1 MSAPCEILEYEVHLT
16 SQDIKE
22 EPVDHVVV
30 IEDTKFPS
38 HETIASK
45 LNIET
50 NVKMTQ
56 TPEYGE
62 LETVA
67 PKRKLGADVGN
78 GKPAKVLKIEDDG
91 EDQAI
96 EERDNKPD
104 IKLESENSETVA
116 YSVVLKSADNVEIK
130 EEVMGSSHPD
140 TANKDGVEV
149 KVEIKDEDEED
160 DDFHVVAEWKSS
172 DENRDKE
179 IADES
184 QRSDENLSGLDM
196 KCPTPG
202 CDGSGHVT
210 GLYSHHRSLSGCP
223 KKGTVPPEIVAMHE
237 NLARCPTPGCT
248 GKGHVNANRTT
259 HRSLSGC
266 PIAAMGKLVQT
277 TQQTAKKSGLHL
289 VLLPKDDD
297 PSKAV
302 LAACN
307 EKELIRLAAQK
318 CTSAENDSDRV
329 LRPMILTKQLE
340 LGSDLSSLVSQQ
352 TPRNNLAKELEKYNQ
367 LDSGSFSGSKGEER
381 EPAAAPVVKVPK
393 REPVRPSIL
402 RRPTYKK
409 SESKPSTSDE
419 GSSTSPN
426 ILNRKGA
433 RQLSFTRLGDL
444 SAESSRDSADIES
457 VSSETEGKNSSNC
470 PYPGCDGSGHVTGNY
485 TSHRSLSGCPLAD
498 RATVQANQV
507 EMKCPTPGCDGSGH
521 VTGNYA
527 SHRSLSGCPRAAK
540 LKRVIGRESG
550 MEEETLRCPIPG
562 CDGTGHVTGKYLSH
576 RSASGCPL
584 ANKHKIQ
591 RQLLASLDGQ
601 DPDLAKSLKM
611 DGVVCPTPGCDGS
624 GHSNGSFLS
633 HRSLSGCPRATSAM
647 KKAKLSP
654 AELTN
659 IHCKLQNGEDLEN
672 DEELLQIE
680 TDIQD
685 LKKTNTD
692 LESEMIKMRSEVSSL
707 ENHVLQKEKE
717 NNEIEEQNKHL
728 ENYLDV
734 LKKESITL
742 LSKLNIPH
750 FNPALVTD
758 ENLEACIQQ
767 IQKLCSSQSDN
778 GSSYYSAVS
787 IGASEIQVA

>member
-1 MSAPCEILEYEVHLT
+1 EKTGT
-16 SQDIKE
+16 S
-22 EPVDHVVV
+22 
-30 IEDTKFPS
+30 S
-38 HETIASK
+38 
-45 LNIET
+45 NIQT
-50 NVKMTQ
+50 DVNMTQ
-56 TPEYGE
+56 ITGIEEQVGGQ
-62 LETVA
+62 
-67 PKRKLGADVGN
+67 KRKIENDTVDGT
-78 GKPAKVLKIEDDG
+78 PAKILKVED
-91 EDQAI
+91 
-96 EERDNKPD
+96 KV
-104 IKLESENSETVA
+104 K
-116 YSVVLKSADNVEIK
+116 
-130 EEVMGSSHPD
+130 
-140 TANKDGVEV
+140 VEV
-149 KVEIKDEDEED
+149 KDEEEED
-160 DDFHVVAEWKSS
+160 DDFQVVAEWKTSDGGQEEEEPSS
-172 DENRDKE
+172 D
-179 IADES
+179 S
-184 QRSDENLSGLDM
+184 QKSDENLANADM

-202 CDGSGHVT
+202 CDGSGHIT

-223 KKGTVPPEIVAMHE
+223 KKSTVPPEILAMHE

-248 GKGHVNANRTT
+248 GRGHVNANRTT

-318 CTSAENDSDRV
+318 CSTSTGNDSDRV

-340 LGSDLSSLVSQQ
+340 LGTDLSSLVSQQ
-352 TPRNNLAKELEKYNQ
+352 TPRSNLAKELEKYNQ
-367 LDSGSFSGSKGEER
+367 LDTASVTVLKKEER
-381 EPAAAPVVKVPK
+381 EPASQLVAAAPVVKVPK

-402 RRPTYKK
+402 RRPGAKK
-409 SESKPSTSDE
+409 ADSKPSTPDE
-419 GSSTSPN
+419 GSSSVSN
-426 ILNRKGA
+426 LLNRKGSK
-433 RQLSFTRLGDL
+433 QLSFTRFGDL
-444 SAESSRDSADIES
+444 SAESSRDSEDVES
-457 VSSETEGKNSSNC
+457 VSSDTDGKNSSNC

-485 TSHRSLSGCPLAD
+485 SSHRSLSGCPMAD

-550 MEEETLRCPIPG
+550 MEEETLR
-562 CDGTGHVTGKYLSH
+562 
-576 RSASGCPL
+576 ASGCPL

-601 DPDLAKSLKM
+601 DPDLAKSLKL

-659 IHCKLQNGEDLEN
+659 IHFKLQNGEDLEN
-672 DEELLQIE
+672 DEELQQIDN
-680 TDIQD
+680 DIQE
-685 LKKTNTD
+685 LKTQNTD

-707 ENHVLQKEKE
+707 ENHVLQQEKE
-717 NNEIEEQNKHL
+717 NNETEEQNKRL
-728 ENYLDV
+728 EDYLSV
-734 LKKESITL
+734 LKKESIAL
-742 LSKLNIPH
+742 LGKLNIPH

-758 ENLEACIQQ
+758 ENLEACIKQ
-767 IQKLCSSQSDN
+767 IQNLCSSPSDSGGGTN
-778 GSSYYSAVS
+778 YYNAVS